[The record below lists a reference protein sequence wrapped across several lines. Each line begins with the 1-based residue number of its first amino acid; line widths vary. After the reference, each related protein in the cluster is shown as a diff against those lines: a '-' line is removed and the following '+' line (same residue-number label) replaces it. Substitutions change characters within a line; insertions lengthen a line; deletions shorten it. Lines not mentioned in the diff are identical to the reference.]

1 MRRYYYADNVVMSI
15 TSVADVGQETNVS
28 VQLLIGELP
37 ATVTGVEVPITFIKS
52 QYNLLTRYAT
62 KIVRDGVYYVLTFNK
77 ADFDAEQRAT
87 FLVQGQRCEI
97 RLTATE
103 LNDFATMFYNHTL
116 DDKLWIKTTDTQVP
130 FYAVPES
137 PVDLIVNFKPIEVPP
152 VEGEKGPDNPS
163 TIVQKTGV
171 RAGVSNKNLIILTP
185 GTTTKFGLTFNVLG
199 DGRILVTG
207 TNTHTDVVRFALP
220 VVSSSA
226 KNKQYFLSG
235 CPSGGQ
241 QQTYYIYAR
250 TRDGLVTVYDV
261 GQGVVVPTVTT
272 DVVVDCGIT
281 VFPNVTLNGAVF
293 YPQLTLGTTKSA
305 WKKGVLTEY
314 EMDFGE
320 ELPGGEYNFNTG
332 LYKQLYGVYE
342 LTGTEIPRYST
353 ERLIRLSSP
362 DNTVACFIG
371 EGKEAHCS
379 HFSNVQVNSTS
390 IHFLYDE
397 VTPLIGATTPEEF
410 LAYAAAQYEAGTPIT
425 VSWKID
431 TAYCTVRTKQFT
443 AQPVVS
449 FAQSDKLVPVESV
462 GHCLTPDA
470 TVSVVYAKS
479 PVKEHEDITNA
490 ILSLGGTNV

>member
-15 TSVADVGQETNVS
+15 TSVADVSQETNVS

-37 ATVTGVEVPITFIKS
+37 ATVTGVEVPITFVKS

-77 ADFDAEQRAT
+77 ADFDAEQRDT

-116 DDKLWIKTTDTQVP
+116 DDKLWIKKTDTQVP

-171 RAGVSNKNLIILTP
+171 RAGVSNKNFIILTP
-185 GTTTKFGLTFNVLG
+185 GTTTKFGLTYQVLG
-199 DGRILVTG
+199 NGRVIITG
-207 TNTHTDVVRFALP
+207 TNTHTDVVRFIMP

-226 KNKQYFLSG
+226 EGKQYFLSG

-241 QQTYYIYAR
+241 QQTYYIAAR
-250 TRDGLVTVYDV
+250 TRDGRVTVYDF
-261 GQGVVVPTVTT
+261 GQGVVVPTATT
-272 DVVVDCGIT
+272 DVVDCMIT

-305 WKKGVLTEY
+305 WETGVLTEY

-342 LTGTEIPRYST
+342 LTGTENPMHST
-353 ERLIRLSSP
+353 ATTIRLLSS
-362 DNTVACFIG
+362 DGTVCFTG
-371 EGKEAHCS
+371 EGKEVHCS
-379 HFSNVQVNSTS
+379 HFSNVQVNSGTV
-390 IHFLYDE
+390 HFLYDE

-425 VSWKID
+425 VSWKLD
-431 TAYCTVRTKQFT
+431 TVHCPVRTKQFT

-449 FAQSDKLVPVESV
+449 SAQSDKCVPVESV

-479 PVKEHEDITNA
+479 PIKEHEDITNA